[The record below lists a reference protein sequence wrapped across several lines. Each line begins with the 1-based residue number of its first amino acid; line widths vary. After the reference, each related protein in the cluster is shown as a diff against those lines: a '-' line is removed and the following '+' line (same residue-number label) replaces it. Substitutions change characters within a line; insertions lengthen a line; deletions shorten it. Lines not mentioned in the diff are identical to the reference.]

1 MKLVQ
6 KYIKRYYN
14 LKIFKGLDL
23 KGKNKVKL
31 LYKNI
36 LSRQLSKKLNYIK
49 LELFKVKRKIT
60 EVNYKLDLPVKI
72 KIYLVQYIAMLK
84 LVYREYKPLIYKAD
98 IYKSRKEDK

>member
-14 LKIFKGLDL
+14 LKVFKGLDL
-23 KGKNKVKL
+23 KGKNKVWL

-49 LELFKVKRKIT
+49 IGLFKIKEKIT
-60 EVNYKLDLPVKI
+60 EVNYKLDLLAKI
-72 KIYLVQYIAMLK
+72 KIYLV
-84 LVYREYKPLIYKAD
+84 
-98 IYKSRKEDK
+98 